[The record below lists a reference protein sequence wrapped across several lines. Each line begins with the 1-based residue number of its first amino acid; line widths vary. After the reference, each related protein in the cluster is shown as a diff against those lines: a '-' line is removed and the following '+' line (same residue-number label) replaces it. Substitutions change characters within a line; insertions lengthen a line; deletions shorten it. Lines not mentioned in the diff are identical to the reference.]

1 MDNLWSLLK
10 HYYSVKFNIP
20 TRVVDFIAI
29 QDITKKSISGYSNS
43 RIAYSVG
50 ETIIYIK
57 EVLEEFLDFGG
68 WTLDLDVNPLAIYN
82 RSNDNFIN
90 FRQEIL
96 MLTSLM
102 SDIDINVSFSLCR
115 KYKKIESEI
124 NKYYG
129 Y

>member
-10 HYYSVKFNIP
+10 HFYNVKFNIP
-20 TRVVDFIAI
+20 NRVVDYIAV
-29 QDITKKSISGYSNS
+29 QDILKKSISGYGNS
-43 RIAYSVG
+43 RIAYSIG

-57 EVLEEFLDFGG
+57 EVLNEFLDFGG

-82 RSNDNFIN
+82 RSNNSFIN

-96 MLTSLM
+96 MLTALM
-102 SDIDINVSFSLCR
+102 SDPDIYVSFYLCK

-124 NKYYG
+124 KKYYD
-129 Y
+129 